1 MEGGQAGQSGGGGAA
16 VASRKGQDKGM
27 PGLQWR
33 RVLADQRLGNWPEA
47 VSQ

>member
-1 MEGGQAGQSGGGGAA
+1 MEGGQAGQSGGRGAA

-27 PGLQWR
+27 LGLQWR
-33 RVLADQRLGNWPEA
+33 RVLGDQRPGNRPEA